1 MIQETMKTKLKN
13 YFNKEEFK
21 EFLLKLKNKYIQYG
35 TCKGTINIKP
45 KTLDEAL
52 KLSLFLS
59 KNIKVNTSVKIKI
72 PDIQAA
78 LDDSIFE
85 GVEVDELVLLF
96 YPDIKTKQELT
107 LEKNN
112 YLQDKLTYLKD
123 NYKILETLLE
133 NKETK
138 KKIEYLIF
146 HDDKLLEN
154 ILKSLSNLPINHDN
168 FESLAI
174 FSSNI
179 TGDPHYFDLDTH
191 NSNVLLQFISYL
203 YNFKYENKRIRKK
216 EIFERVNI
224 LIDEVSNI
232 VLTYNLYGNEMLDS
246 FQKNFTPLTINMAN
260 LRKMDNI
267 KTKNNKLLILEN
279 PSFLSKV
286 IDLELDYSVIITSGN
301 SNFVVY
307 KLLDKI
313 KNTKIYFNGD
323 FDPEGLLIANNFKK
337 RYPDLEFIGYNED
350 YYMNGISDKEI
361 SNSRLKKLD
370 LIDDKDLI
378 IIKDLLKKNKVS
390 SYQEA
395 NYLKILGDIKKDRK
409 GV

>member
-1 MIQETMKTKLKN
+1 MV
-13 YFNKEEFK
+13 
-21 EFLLKLKNKYIQYG
+21 
-35 TCKGTINIKP
+35 
-45 KTLDEAL
+45 
-52 KLSLFLS
+52 
-59 KNIKVNTSVKIKI
+59 VNS
-72 PDIQAA
+72 D
-78 LDDSIFE
+78 
-85 GVEVDELVLLF
+85 
-96 YPDIKTKQELT
+96 
-107 LEKNN
+107 
-112 YLQDKLTYLKD
+112 
-123 NYKILETLLE
+123 
-133 NKETK
+133 
-138 KKIEYLIF
+138 
-146 HDDKLLEN
+146 
-154 ILKSLSNLPINHDN
+154 LPINHDN

-203 YNFKYENKRIRKK
+203 HNFKYENKRIRKK

-286 IDLELDYSVIITSGN
+286 IDLELDYSVIITLGN

-337 RYPDLEFIGYNED
+337 RYPDLEFIGYNKD

-378 IIKDLLKKNKVS
+378 IIKDLLKNNKVS

-395 NYLKILGDIKKDRK
+395 NYLKILSDMKKDRK